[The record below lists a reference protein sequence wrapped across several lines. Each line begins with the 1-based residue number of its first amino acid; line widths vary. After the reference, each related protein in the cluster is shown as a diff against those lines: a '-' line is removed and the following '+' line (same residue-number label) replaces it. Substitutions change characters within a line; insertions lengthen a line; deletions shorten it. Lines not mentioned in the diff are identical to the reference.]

1 MQDNNTELKKYGP
14 IKGFKLLNIKV
25 VLDDTDLI
33 YTGMVEDIPEDIGN
47 LKYSKVDMGNPITL
61 YVYSSLN

>member
-14 IKGFKLLNIKV
+14 IKGFKLLNINV
-25 VLDDTDLI
+25 VLDDKDLI
-33 YTGMVEDIPEDIGN
+33 YSGIVEDIPEDIGN

-61 YVYSSLN
+61 YVYSS